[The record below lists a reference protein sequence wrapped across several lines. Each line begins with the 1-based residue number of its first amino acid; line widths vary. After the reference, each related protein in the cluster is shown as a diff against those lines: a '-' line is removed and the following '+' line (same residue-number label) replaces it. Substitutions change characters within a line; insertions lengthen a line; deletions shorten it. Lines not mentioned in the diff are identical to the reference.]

1 MSVNQLLIIFS
12 LQEAD
17 TVVKDCTETKA
28 KAIELKD
35 GASQLSTEVTNTM
48 AKLTESEK
56 KVGDE
61 DVQVKTALDKASE
74 AQSKSREGYEK
85 VQRALGTVRDI
96 ALALNN
102 LDQISKH
109 VLLPSFFQRATCN
122 FILCNCIR

>member
-1 MSVNQLLIIFS
+1 
-12 LQEAD
+12 
-17 TVVKDCTETKA
+17 VKECTETKA

-35 GASQLSTEVTNTM
+35 GATQLSTEVTNTM

-74 AQSKSREGYEK
+74 AQTKSREGYEK
-85 VQRALGTVRDI
+85 VQRALSTVRDI

-102 LDQISKH
+102 LDQISKLNKTAYYLH
-109 VLLPSFFQRATCN
+109 VNATC
-122 FILCNCIR
+122 ILYL